1 MNKKQA
7 LQEISKH
14 LEMLTDY
21 DVIEATFADTLFG
34 YLSEIISEIDN
45 SYEQEES
52 NILSLWENIKN
63 NKGED
68 FDTP

>member
-7 LQEISKH
+7 IQEISKH

>member
-1 MNKKQA
+1 
-7 LQEISKH
+7 
-14 LEMLTDY
+14 MLTDY

>member
-1 MNKKQA
+1 MTKEQA

-14 LEMLTDY
+14 LELLTDY

-34 YLSEIISEIDN
+34 YLSEIISEIDDT
-45 SYEQEES
+45 YEQEQS

-63 NKGED
+63 NKNED